1 MASPRNYHV
10 APVFPLPVSRRYFIA
25 CLSLCAL
32 LALAPAA
39 HARGTKAIWGP
50 AKNASDQPNPGASL
64 FPTYKQLGV
73 DIYQFQIPWNEV
85 APTRP
90 ADPRNPADPAYN
102 WSSIY
107 DFIVSEAAANSIALA
122 ARVHG
127 SPPWANGGN
136 SAIWVPS
143 NPQDLADF
151 MYAASLRFPSIKRW
165 MVWGEPG
172 KGDSFQPQGAKKSPR
187 LYAKLLAAAYPALK
201 QASASNIVIGGM
213 THNGGDVKPPIFIRN
228 MKLKNGK
235 RPPMDLYGH
244 NPFDPRPPKLKQS
257 PIGKFRG
264 LNDVDTLWN
273 EIKAAY
279 GKQKK
284 RRPKGLF
291 LSEFTVQS
299 DHDSGVFA
307 FHVSRAE
314 QAKRLTGAFKLAR
327 KLKYVNT
334 LGWFSLYDYPASAD
348 NPAWGLLTYEGEQ
361 KPAFAAY
368 AAVP

>member
-1 MASPRNYHV
+1 MFLDSVRKRT
-10 APVFPLPVSRRYFIA
+10 LISCIA
-25 CLSLCAL
+25 LCAL

-50 AKNASDQPNPGASL
+50 AKNANNQPNPGASL
-64 FPTYKQLGV
+64 FPVYDQLGV
-73 DIYQFQIPWNEV
+73 DVYEFQIPWDKV

-90 ADPRNPADPAYN
+90 ADPRNPSDPAYN
-102 WSSIY
+102 WGTLY
-107 DFIVSEAAANSIALA
+107 DFIVAESATYGIAPAAQ
-122 ARVHG
+122 VHG
-127 SPPWANGGN
+127 SPTWANGGRDP
-136 SAIWVPS
+136 IWAPH

-151 MYAASLRFPSIKRW
+151 MYAASKRYPSIKRW

-172 KGDSFQPQGAKKSPR
+172 KGDSFQPQGAKRGPR
-187 LYAKLLAAAYPALK
+187 TYAKLLAAAYPALK
-201 QASASNIVIGGM
+201 QAQAGNIVIGGM

-235 RPPMDLYGH
+235 RPKMDLWGH
-244 NPFDPRPPKLKQS
+244 NPFDPRAIKLKDR
-257 PIGKFRG
+257 PVGKFRG
-264 LNDVDTLWN
+264 INDVDTLWD

-279 GKQKK
+279 GRQRKG
-284 RRPKGLF
+284 RPKGLF

-307 FHVSRAE
+307 FHVSREE
-314 QAKRLTGAFKLAR
+314 QAKRLTDAFKLAR

-334 LGWFSLYDYPASAD
+334 LGWFSLYDYPDSAD
-348 NPAWGLLTYEGEQ
+348 NPAWGLITYEGQ
-361 KPAFAAY
+361 VKPAFAAY

>member
-1 MASPRNYHV
+1 
-10 APVFPLPVSRRYFIA
+10 VFSDSVRRRILIS
-25 CLSLCAL
+25 CLALCAL

-64 FPTYKQLGV
+64 FPTYRQLGV
-73 DIYQFQIPWNEV
+73 DVYEFHIPWDQV
-85 APTRP
+85 AATQP
-90 ADPRNPADPAYN
+90 ADPRNPLDPAYN

-107 DFIVSEAAANSIALA
+107 DFIVSESAANGIALA
-122 ARVHG
+122 AQVHG
-127 SPPWANGGN
+127 APSWANGGR
-136 SAIWVPS
+136 SAVWAPS
-143 NPQDLADF
+143 DPQDLADF

-172 KGDSFQPQGAKKSPR
+172 KGDSFQPQGAKRAPR

-201 QASASNIVIGGM
+201 QASPSNTVIGGM
-213 THNGGDVKPPIFIRN
+213 THNGGNVKPPIFIRN

-235 RPPMDLYGH
+235 VPPMDLYGH
-244 NPFDPRPPKLKQS
+244 NPFDPRAPKIKQD

-264 LNDVDTLWN
+264 LNDVDTLWK

-279 GKQKK
+279 GRQKK
-284 RRPKGLF
+284 GRPKGLF

-307 FHVSRAE
+307 FHVTREE

-334 LGWFSLYDYPASAD
+334 LGWFSLYDYPDSAD
-348 NPAWGLLTYEGEQ
+348 NPAWGLLTYEGQ
-361 KPAFAAY
+361 MKPAFSAY